1 MLALEGVC
9 SRYGRIEVIHGV
21 TMRVAQGEI
30 VALLGANG
38 AGKTTLMRAISGVQP
53 VSTGKIALDGA
64 DLAGVPAHRRVGRGI
79 LQVPEGRQIFA
90 PLTVEENL
98 LVGAWTRKDDYRPDI
113 DRVWSTFPILA
124 EFRHRPAG
132 MLSGGQQQMLAI
144 GRALM
149 GRPRVLLLDEP
160 SMGLSPLLI
169 EQIFTIIA
177 TIRAQGVT
185 VLVVEQN
192 AQAALSIADR
202 GYVLEAGAITLE
214 GAGKSLLHDERVR
227 DAYLGQHVG
236 AG

>member
-113 DRVWSTFPILA
+113 DRVWSTFPNLA

-177 TIRAQGVT
+177 TT
-185 VLVVEQN
+185 
-192 AQAALSIADR
+192 
-202 GYVLEAGAITLE
+202 
-214 GAGKSLLHDERVR
+214 
-227 DAYLGQHVG
+227 
-236 AG
+236 

>member
-1 MLALEGVC
+1 MLSLEGVR

-21 TMRVAQGEI
+21 DLHVDEGEI

-53 VSTGKIALDGA
+53 ISAGKVELNGV
-64 DLAGVPAHRRVGRGI
+64 DLSGLPAHKRVGMGI
-79 LQVPEGRQIFA
+79 VQVPEGRQIFS
-90 PLTVEENL
+90 PMTVEENL
-98 LVGAWTRKDDYRPDI
+98 LIGAWSRRDAWRSDL
-113 DRVWSTFPILA
+113 DRVWSLFPVLE
-124 EFRHRPAG
+124 EFRYRTAG

-144 GRALM
+144 GRAMM
-149 GRPRVLLLDEP
+149 GRPRMLLLDEP

-169 EQIFTIIA
+169 EQIFSII
-177 TIRAQGVT
+177 TVLRKEGVT

-214 GAGKSLLHDERVR
+214 GTGAALLHDERVR

-236 AG
+236 AA